1 VGRVVRSVRSGS
13 GDRAD
18 VPAPVAPRCPLRSRR
33 GARSVRVGCSRPPGS
48 GGCSGPALG
57 GSGGHVGPFCS
68 ATVGSACGCVRA
80 GWWAEPPTGLRSSD
94 RRTHPCRVGRVEA
107 TRRRHQSPVSARPGQ
122 ARPSPTRGRL
132 AQLGW
137 AGLGQLE
144 SNRPAWPV
152 DALGG
157 STGSE
162 VGDAWGRPG
171 GSPGGWRWRL
181 PVGRRGPRV

>member
-13 GDRAD
+13 GDRAE

-122 ARPSPTRGRL
+122 ARPSPTRAGWPS
-132 AQLGW
+132 W
-137 AGLGQLE
+137 AGLDWV
-144 SNRPAWPV
+144 SWNRT
-152 DALGG
+152 DRLGRSMRWAAPPG
-157 STGSE
+157 PRSAMRG
-162 VGDAWGRPG
+162 VGR
-171 GSPGGWRWRL
+171 
-181 PVGRRGPRV
+181 VGRRVGGGGVCRWGGGGRG